1 MIRLII
7 LVVSKAVN
15 FMMNGKCKTKPLK
28 LLKQEEVAFHFSR
41 ETLHSWISS
50 QFGIC
55 VAQNAVCDG
64 HHAPWDFLS
73 SIIFDRPSLS
83 LALGGRGTGK
93 SFLTA
98 LGTHLINIW
107 HPNHRVRILGGS
119 MSQSRQIYEAL
130 QHISRGMDSRNV
142 QESKVLS
149 QLMTNRGSYRNGS
162 EVMILPASST
172 SVRGPHIPTLLLDE
186 VDEIK
191 NELRESAMGMCMNI
205 GNMPAAT
212 VMTSTWHRVGGP
224 MSELVARGEA
234 NEFPFFRFCIFEV
247 MERCSETRSGPNL
260 EKCPSCPLVQWCHDV
275 KNSNLPKAKRSN
287 GHYSIDA
294 VIQKVKSVSRRV
306 FEADYLCMGP
316 KSDGRWFTEFQ
327 KENIV
332 SAKAEFNPSLPVH
345 LTLDSGV
352 VTGALLF
359 QIEWK
364 NESHNERLIHSGRP
378 SRQIPEVHVF
388 GELLTDGLGVERN
401 AIQVREMLRTLCMG
415 RVDHSW
421 TDPAGSARTA
431 IGPTVI
437 AEYERLGMKL
447 SAWPSGSVSDSLS
460 KLESLINPAIGPPK
474 LLIHPRCDKLISAF
488 ENYRRA
494 KRGGQ
499 WQDYPEDPQHPHE
512 DLIDALRCGL
522 RAALPEG
529 SSDLISVSRI
539 SARKV
544 F

>member
-1 MIRLII
+1 MHSSN
-7 LVVSKAVN
+7 SK
-15 FMMNGKCKTKPLK
+15 LK
-28 LLKQEEVAFHFSR
+28 VLWKKSKKENQKITR
-41 ETLHSWISS
+41 ESLHSWISKKC
-50 QFGIC
+50 GIQ
-55 VAQNAVCDG
+55 VSRTAVCEG
-64 HHAPWDFLS
+64 HHAPWDFLCN
-73 SIIFDRPSLS
+73 IVFDRPALS

-98 LGTHLINIW
+98 LGTHLINTW
-107 HPNHRVRILGGS
+107 NPNHRVRILGGS
-119 MSQSRQIYEAL
+119 LSQSRQIYEAL
-130 QHISRGMDSRNV
+130 QQISRGIEIRDIFSEKVFDS
-142 QESKVLS
+142 
-149 QLMTNRGSYRNGS
+149 LMTNRGSYKNGS
-162 EVMILPASST
+162 EVMILPASNT

-205 GNMPAAT
+205 GNMSASA

-224 MSELVARGEA
+224 MAELVARGEA

-247 MERCSETRSGPNL
+247 MERCSESRSGPNL
-260 EKCPSCPLVQWCHDV
+260 ENCPACPLVQWCHDV
-275 KNSNLPKAKRSN
+275 KHTKIPKAKRCN

-327 KENIV
+327 KENVI
-332 SAKAEFNPSLPVH
+332 SAKAEFNPILPVH

-364 NESHNERLIHSGRP
+364 NEPINDPLILSGRP
-378 SRQIPEVHVF
+378 SRQVPEVHIF

-401 AIQVREMLRTLCMG
+401 AIQVRELMRTLCQG
-415 RVDHSW
+415 RSDHSW

-437 AEYERLGMKL
+437 AEYERLGIRL
-447 SAWPSGSVSDSLS
+447 AAWPGGSVADSLA

-474 LLIHPRCDKLISAF
+474 LLIHPRCEKLITAF

-494 KRGGQ
+494 RRGGQ

-529 SSDLISVSRI
+529 SNDLIPVSRI